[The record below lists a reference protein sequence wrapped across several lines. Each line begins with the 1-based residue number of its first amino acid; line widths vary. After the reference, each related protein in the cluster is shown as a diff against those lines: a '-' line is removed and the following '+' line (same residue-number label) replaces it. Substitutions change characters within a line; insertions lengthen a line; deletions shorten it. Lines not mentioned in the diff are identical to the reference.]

1 MSDVSK
7 RVAEMSPERRELLL
21 RRLREKQVTA
31 PPRPAPTLPAMV
43 TNREARNEPFPL
55 SPIQRA
61 YWTGRSGL
69 FDLGAVGTNVYT
81 EAEVSWATPSRMNA
95 NRTNLLLIALNRSLE
110 RVVQRHDMLR
120 MVILPS
126 GQQQILPQAPPYRIN
141 VVDLRRSDPATIEA
155 RLEEVRHRMQT
166 AKAPVDRWPLFEIMA
181 HRLPGERLRLHIRL
195 DSLLVDGTSRGMFL
209 QELFRHL
216 GPGPLAPRP
225 PGYRDYVLTWLA
237 FEESELG
244 QSARDYWLSRLP
256 TLPPVI
262 ELPLATNLSPET
274 ISLFVKHNVTLLDA
288 ETWARLK
295 ARAARADLTPS
306 GLTTAA
312 FVEVLCAWSQRRRFT
327 LGLIGTYRPPIHKRI
342 GETLGNFNTV
352 YLLEVDDAPGSF
364 EARARRIQQQIAADL
379 EQRYFLGHQVLQ
391 ELNRRSGG
399 SSRPALPI
407 VFNSVIEYS
416 HASYQTNF
424 GRGAGSRLSFEQV
437 DAGLHIPQMLLSP
450 TVSENGAGAL
460 TCSWQS
466 VEQVFPERL
475 MQDMLDS
482 YGRFLHRLAS
492 DETSWQEQLPSLI
505 PAEQL
510 ARRAALTVDA
520 PPPQE
525 LLHSLFLAQVYLRPR
540 QTAVVAGDRT
550 LTYGELGRRVAQVG
564 RRLRELGARP
574 NSLVAVVMEP
584 GWEQI
589 VAALGVLESGA
600 AYAPIDPAL
609 PGERFRRLLVHSETT
624 IVLTQSSLDQRLE
637 WPSQIQRLCLDT
649 DEWRGIDDHTIEP
662 VQQSDDLAYVIYTDA
677 DAEPPLAAMIDH
689 TSAVNTIL
697 DVNRR
702 YDVSSQDRLLAL
714 APLNSDLAVYDIFGT
729 LAAGGTIVVPAARHD
744 PAYLAELMLRER
756 VTVWNSPP
764 ALLERLVTYVA
775 DKPELHPR
783 TLRLALLSRDW
794 TPVTLAERLRALVPD
809 VNVVNQGGATE
820 AGIWSSSTAI
830 ERLDPEASRVPL
842 GAPLTNQRLHVL
854 HESLE
859 PAPDWVPGEIFIGGL
874 SVGKGYWRNAAETR
888 ARFLKHPRTGER
900 LYRTGDQGR
909 YVPGGEIELLGR
921 AGEHVTIAGHPVD
934 PREIEAALE
943 RHPALRSAVV
953 RAYTDEAGKAYLVA
967 YVVGEQKNQGTK
979 EQSTASLPSPVAA
992 EAEASRGSGKG
1003 LGVRAT
1009 GEGQPSPL
1017 ELRNYLRGRFPH
1029 YMIPAA
1035 FVALDELPLTTDGI
1049 VDRQA
1054 LPQPSI
1060 ERSRA
1065 DVFVAPRDQ
1074 LEQQL
1079 ATIWQELLGREPI
1092 GVTANFFDLGG
1103 TSFLAVRLLTLIQQ
1117 VFGHSLAL
1125 TDFFAQPTIEQLAR
1139 VVRETTIEQLAQR
1152 LDEQR
1157 DSIRQQPIALPKLT
1171 RAAPQIEGG
1180 RAALNGHTRENGVEQ
1195 QNAARGMQVFFVIW
1209 IGQLVSIIGSGLTG
1223 FALGVWVLQ
1232 ETGSVTEFALISLFA
1247 MLPFILISPIAG
1259 VLVDRWDRRKA
1270 MIVSDTVAA
1279 LTTLAIVLLY
1289 RADNLSIWMIYLL
1302 TAISSA
1308 SRAFQ
1313 LPAYTAATTLLVP
1326 REQLGRANGLVQL
1339 AQGIGQ
1345 LISPVL
1351 AGVLVT
1357 WIGLSG
1363 VIAVDLITFIFAV
1376 ITLMAVRI
1384 PRPEISA
1391 EGRQARGSLR
1401 QESAFGWHYIKQ
1413 RPGLMGLLI
1422 FFAASNF
1429 LVSMVVVLANPLV
1442 LSFPSGSPA
1451 VLGTVLSVAGAGM
1464 LVGSIVMSIWG
1475 GPRRR
1480 VNGVLIPMA
1489 LSAVCIILAGLQ
1501 PSALLL
1507 TVMAFFFLFTMPF
1520 VGASSQAIWQSKV
1533 PADIQGRVFS
1543 TRAMIATAATP
1554 IAYLIAGPLADYV
1567 FQPLLEN
1574 ADAPLASSI
1583 GQIIGYGPGRGIG
1596 LMFIV
1601 FGLLTLLAVV
1611 LGYMYPR
1618 IRLVEDELPDA
1629 GLEAIDEDED
1639 EPEPVSTAPQPL

>member
-21 RRLREKQVTA
+21 RRLRDKQAAA
-31 PPRPAPTLPAMV
+31 PPKPAPTLPAMA

-55 SPIQRA
+55 SPIQRN

-81 EAEVSWATPSRMNA
+81 EAELSWATPSRMNA
-95 NRTNLLLIALNRSLE
+95 NRTNLLLVALNRSLE

-120 MVILPS
+120 MIVLPN
-126 GQQQILPQAPPYRIN
+126 GQQQILTQAPPYRIN

-155 RLEEVRHRMQT
+155 RLDEVRHRMRT

-195 DSLLVDGTSRGMFL
+195 DSLLVDGTSRGMFV

-216 GPGPLAPRP
+216 GPGPMAPRP

-244 QSARDYWLSRLP
+244 QSARDYWLNRLP
-256 TLPPVI
+256 TLPPMI

-274 ISLFVKHNVTLLDA
+274 ISLFTKHNVTLLDA
-288 ETWARLK
+288 ETWTRLK
-295 ARAARADLTPS
+295 ARAARVDLTPS

-312 FVEVLCAWSQRRRFT
+312 FIEVLAAWSRRRRFT

-352 YLLEVDDAPGSF
+352 YLLEVDDAPGTF

-379 EQRYFLGHQVLQ
+379 EHRYFLGHQVLQ

-399 SSRPALPI
+399 SSRSALPI

-424 GRGAGSRLSFEQV
+424 GRGSGTRLSFEQV

-450 TVSENGAGAL
+450 TVAENGDGAL

-482 YGRFLHRLAS
+482 YGRLLDRLAN
-492 DETSWQEQLPSLI
+492 DETSWQEQLPNLI

-510 ARRAALTVDA
+510 DRRAALTVDA

-540 QTAVVAGDRT
+540 QTAVVTADRT
-550 LTYGELGRRVAQVG
+550 LTYAELGRRVAQVG

-600 AYAPIDPAL
+600 AFVPIDPTL
-609 PGERFRRLLVHSETT
+609 PNERFRRLLTHSEAA
-624 IVLTQSSLDQRLE
+624 IALTQSGLDQRLE
-637 WPSQIQRLCLDT
+637 WPSQIQRLSLDG

-677 DAEPPLAAMIDH
+677 NAEPPLAAMIDH
-689 TSAVNTIL
+689 SGAVNTIL

-702 YDVSSQDRLLAL
+702 YSVTPQDRLLAL
-714 APLNSDLAVYDIFGT
+714 APLTSDLAIYDTFGT
-729 LAAGGTIVVPAARHD
+729 LAAGGTIVVPTSRHE
-744 PAYLAELMLRER
+744 PAHWAELMLRER

-764 ALLERLVTYVA
+764 ALLERLIAYVA

-783 TLRLALLSRDW
+783 ALRLALLSRDW
-794 TPVTLAERLRALVPD
+794 TPVTLAERVRALAPGAT
-809 VNVVNQGGATE
+809 VVNQSGTTE
-820 AGIWSSSTAI
+820 TGIWSSSAAI
-830 ERLDPEASRVPL
+830 EQLDPEASRVPI

-854 HESLE
+854 NQSLE
-859 PAPDWVPGEIFIGGL
+859 TTPDWVAGEVFVGGL

-888 ARFLKHPRTGER
+888 ARFLKHPRTNER
-900 LYRTGDQGR
+900 LFRTGDEGR
-909 YVPGGEIELLGR
+909 YLPSGEVELLGR
-921 AGEHVTIAGHPVD
+921 AGEHVTVAGHPVD
-934 PREIEAALE
+934 PRQIEAALE
-943 RHPALRSAVV
+943 RHPALRAAVV
-953 RAYTDEAGKAYLVA
+953 RAYEDETGKAYLTA
-967 YVVGEQKNQGTK
+967 YVVPGKNK
-979 EQSTASLPSPVAA
+979 EQTNKEQENHVSSTDSCSLFSV
-992 EAEASRGSGKG
+992 
-1003 LGVRAT
+1003 LC
-1009 GEGQPSPL
+1009 SPL
-1017 ELRNYLRGRFPH
+1017 ELRDYLRGRFPH

-1035 FVALDELPLTTDGI
+1035 FVVLDELPLTTSGI

-1054 LPQPSI
+1054 LPLPAI
-1060 ERSRA
+1060 ERTSA
-1065 DVFVAPRDQ
+1065 DVFVAPRDH
-1074 LEQQL
+1074 LEQKL
-1079 ATIWQELLGREPI
+1079 AAIWQELLGPEPI
-1092 GVTANFFDLGG
+1092 SVTANFFDLGG

-1117 VFGHSLAL
+1117 VFGQSVAL
-1125 TDFFAQPTIEQLAR
+1125 TDFFERPTLEQLAR

-1157 DSIRQQPIALPKLT
+1157 DAIRQEPIALPKLT
-1171 RAAPQIEGG
+1171 KAAPQIETN
-1180 RAALNGHTRENGVEQ
+1180 RAALNGHTRENSVEQ
-1195 QNAARGMQVFFVIW
+1195 PNAARGMQVFFVIW
-1209 IGQLVSIIGSGLTG
+1209 FGQLVSIIGSGLTG
-1223 FALGVWVLQ
+1223 FALGIWVLQ
-1232 ETGSVTEFALISLFA
+1232 ETGSVTQFSLISLFG

-1259 VLVDRWDRRKA
+1259 VMVDRWDRRKT
-1270 MIVSDTVAA
+1270 MIVSDTIAA

-1289 RADNLSIWMIYLL
+1289 RADNLTIWMIYLM

-1313 LPAYTAATTLLVP
+1313 MPAYTAATTLLVP

-1339 AQGIGQ
+1339 AQGLGQ

-1351 AGVLVT
+1351 AGLLVT
-1357 WIGLSG
+1357 WVGLSG
-1363 VIAVDLITFIFAV
+1363 VITVDLVSFVFAV
-1376 ITLMAVRI
+1376 ITLMSVRI
-1384 PRPEISA
+1384 PRPEVST
-1391 EGRQARGSLR
+1391 EGQQARGSVLR
-1401 QESAFGWHYIKQ
+1401 ESSFGWNYIKQ

-1422 FFAASNF
+1422 FFAISNF

-1464 LVGSIVMSIWG
+1464 LVGSVVMSIWG

-1480 VNGVLIPMA
+1480 VNGVLGAMA
-1489 LSAVCIILAGLQ
+1489 LSAVCITLAGLQ
-1501 PSALLL
+1501 PSAILL
-1507 TVMAFFFLFTMPF
+1507 TVMAFLFLFSLPF

-1533 PADIQGRVFS
+1533 PADIQGRVFA

-1554 IAYLIAGPLADYV
+1554 VAYLIAGPLADYV
-1567 FQPLLEN
+1567 FQPLLQDEGS
-1574 ADAPLASSI
+1574 PLSGTI

-1601 FGLLTLLAVV
+1601 FGLLTLAATVG
-1611 LGYMYPR
+1611 GYMYPR

-1629 GLEAIDEDED
+1629 GMEAIDEDED
-1639 EPEPVSTAPQPL
+1639 EPEPAAAAPQPL

>member
-21 RRLREKQVTA
+21 RRLRDKQAAA
-31 PPRPAPTLPAMV
+31 PPKTAPTLPAMA
-43 TNREARNEPFPL
+43 TNREERNEPFPL

-69 FDLGAVGTNVYT
+69 FDLGAIGTNVYT
-81 EAEVSWATPSRMNA
+81 EAELSWATPSRMNA
-95 NRTNLLLIALNRSLE
+95 NRTNLLLVALNRSLE

-120 MVILPS
+120 MVILPN
-126 GQQQILPQAPPYRIN
+126 GQQQILPQAPPYRIQ

-155 RLEEVRHRMQT
+155 RLEEVRFRMQT
-166 AKAPVDRWPLFEIMA
+166 AKAPVDRWPLFEVMA

-195 DSLLVDGTSRGMFL
+195 DSLLVDGTSRGIFV

-216 GPGPLAPRP
+216 GPGPMAPRP
-225 PGYRDYVLTWLA
+225 PGYRDYVLTWLS

-244 QSARDYWLSRLP
+244 QSARDYWLNRLGP
-256 TLPPVI
+256 EGTRLPPVV
-262 ELPLATNLSPET
+262 ELPLAANLSPET
-274 ISLFVKHNVTLLDA
+274 ISLFVKQNVTLLDA
-288 ETWARLK
+288 DTWSRLK
-295 ARAARADLTPS
+295 ARAARAELTPS

-312 FVEVLCAWSQRRRFT
+312 FVEVLSAWNQRRRFT

-342 GETLGNFNTV
+342 SETLGNFNTV
-352 YLLEVDDAPGSF
+352 YLLEVDGAAGTF

-399 SSRPALPI
+399 SSRAALPI

-424 GRGAGSRLSFEQV
+424 GRGSGTRLSFEQV

-450 TVSENGAGAL
+450 TVSENGDGAL
-460 TCSWQS
+460 ICSWQS

-482 YGRFLHRLAS
+482 YGRFLDRLAN
-492 DETSWQEQLPSLI
+492 DEATWQEPLPSLI
-505 PAEQL
+505 PADQL
-510 ARRAALTVDA
+510 ARRAALTVEA

-540 QTAVVAGDRT
+540 QTAVIAPDRT
-550 LTYGELGRRVAQVG
+550 LTYAEIGRRVAQVG

-589 VAALGVLESGA
+589 VAVLSVLESGA
-600 AYAPIDPAL
+600 AYVPIDPAL
-609 PGERFRRLLVHSETT
+609 PAERFRRLLAHSEAA
-624 IVLTQSSLDQRLE
+624 IVLTQSRLDQRLE
-637 WPSQIQRLCLDT
+637 WPEQLQRLCLDT
-649 DEWRGIDDHTIEP
+649 EEWSGIDDHAIEP
-662 VQQSDDLAYVIYTDA
+662 VQQSDDLAYVIYTST

-689 TSAVNTIL
+689 SGAVNTIL
-697 DVNRR
+697 DTNRR
-702 YDVSSQDRLLAL
+702 WGVTSQDRLLAL
-714 APLNSDLAVYDIFGT
+714 APLTSDLAIYDIFGA
-729 LAAGGTIVVPAARHD
+729 LAAGATIVVPASRHD
-744 PAYLAELMLRER
+744 PAHWAELMLRER

-775 DKPELHPR
+775 DKPELHPQA
-783 TLRLALLSRDW
+783 LRLALLSRDW
-794 TPVTLAERLRALVPD
+794 TPVTLAERIEALVPG
-809 VNVVNQGGATE
+809 VKVVNQGGTTE
-820 AGIWSSSTAI
+820 TGIWSSSTAI
-830 ERLDPEASRVPL
+830 ERIDPEASRVPL

-854 HESLE
+854 NESLE

-900 LYRTGDQGR
+900 LYRTGELGR
-909 YVPGGEIELLGR
+909 FLPSGEVELLGGT
-921 AGEHVTIAGHPVD
+921 GEHVTIAGHPVD
-934 PREIEAALE
+934 PRQIEAALE
-943 RHPALRSAVV
+943 RHPALRAAVV
-953 RAYTDEAGKAYLVA
+953 RAYADEAGRAYLAA
-967 YVVGEQKNQGTK
+967 YVVEEQRTKNKGAD
-979 EQSTASLPSPVAA
+979 ENGSTFSV
-992 EAEASRGSGKG
+992 
-1003 LGVRAT
+1003 LG
-1009 GEGQPSPL
+1009 SPL
-1017 ELRNYLRGRFPH
+1017 ELRDYLRTRFPH

-1035 FVALDELPLTTDGI
+1035 FVVLDELPLTATGV

-1054 LPQPSI
+1054 LPLPAI
-1060 ERSRA
+1060 ERASA
-1065 DVFVAPRDQ
+1065 DIFVAPRDH
-1074 LEQQL
+1074 LEQKL
-1079 ATIWQELLGREPI
+1079 ATIWQELLGTQPI
-1092 GVTANFFDLGG
+1092 SVTANFFDLGG

-1117 VFGHSLAL
+1117 VFGQSVAL
-1125 TDFFAQPTIEQLAR
+1125 TDFFEQPTIERLAR

-1157 DSIRQQPIALPKLT
+1157 DAIRQEPIVLPKLT
-1171 RAAPQIEGG
+1171 REAPQIEAG
-1180 RAALNGHTRENGVEQ
+1180 RSAMNGHTRENSVEQ
-1195 QNAARGMQVFFVIW
+1195 QNAARSMQVFYVIW

-1247 MLPFILISPIAG
+1247 MLPFILLSPIAG
-1259 VLVDRWDRRKA
+1259 VMVDRWDRRKV
-1270 MIVSDTVAA
+1270 MIVSDAVAA

-1289 RADNLSIWMIYLL
+1289 RADSLSIWMIYLL

-1313 LPAYTAATTLLVP
+1313 MPAYTAATTVLVP

-1339 AQGIGQ
+1339 AQGVGQ
-1345 LISPVL
+1345 LISPIL

-1357 WIGLSG
+1357 WVGLSG
-1363 VIAVDLITFIFAV
+1363 VITVDLVTFVFAV
-1376 ITLMAVRI
+1376 ITLMSVRI
-1384 PRPEISA
+1384 PRPEVSA
-1391 EGRQARGSLR
+1391 EGQRARGSVL
-1401 QESAFGWHYIKQ
+1401 QESAFGWRYIKQ
-1413 RPGLMGLLI
+1413 RPGLIGLLV

-1429 LVSMVVVLANPLV
+1429 LVSMVVVLASPLV

-1480 VNGVLIPMA
+1480 VNGVLGAMA
-1489 LSAVCIILAGLQ
+1489 LAAVSITLAGLQ

-1507 TVMAFFFLFTMPF
+1507 TVMAFFFLFAMPF

-1533 PADIQGRVFS
+1533 PGDIQGRVFS

-1554 IAYLIAGPLADYV
+1554 LAYLLAGPLADYV
-1567 FQPLLEN
+1567 FQPLLQ
-1574 ADAPLASSI
+1574 DASSPLSSSI

-1611 LGYMYPR
+1611 VGYMYPR

-1629 GLEAIDEDED
+1629 GMEAIDEDED
-1639 EPEPVSTAPQPL
+1639 QPEPVSAAPQPL

>member
-21 RRLREKQVTA
+21 RRLRDKQAAA
-31 PPRPAPTLPAMV
+31 PPKPAPTLPAMA
-43 TNREARNEPFPL
+43 TNREERNEPFPL

-120 MVILPS
+120 MVILPG

-244 QSARDYWLSRLP
+244 QSARDYWLNRLP

-274 ISLFVKHNVTLLDA
+274 ISLFVKHNITLLDA

-312 FVEVLCAWSQRRRFT
+312 FVEVLSAWSQRRRFT

-352 YLLEVDDAPGSF
+352 YLLEVDDAPGTF

-482 YGRFLHRLAS
+482 YGRFLHRLAN
-492 DETSWQEQLPSLI
+492 DETSWQEHLPSLI

-510 ARRAALTVDA
+510 ARRAALTVEA

-600 AYAPIDPAL
+600 AYVPIDPAL
-609 PGERFRRLLVHSETT
+609 PGERFRRLLAHSEAA
-624 IVLTQSSLDQRLE
+624 IALTQSELDRRLE
-637 WPSQIQRLCLDT
+637 WPSQIQRLFLDA
-649 DEWRGIDDHTIEP
+649 DEWSGIDDHTIEP
-662 VQQSDDLAYVIYTDA
+662 VQQSDDLAYVIYTSA

-702 YDVSSQDRLLAL
+702 YGVNAGDRLLAL
-714 APLNSDLAVYDIFGT
+714 APLTSDLAIYDIFGT
-729 LAAGGTIVVPAARHD
+729 LAAGGTIVVPAAHHD
-744 PAYLAELMLRER
+744 PAHLAELMLRER
-756 VTVWNSPP
+756 VTIWNSPP

-783 TLRLALLSRDW
+783 ALRLALLSRDW
-794 TPVTLAERLRALVPD
+794 MPVTLAERLRALVPG
-809 VNVVNQGGATE
+809 VSVVNQGGSTE
-820 AGIWSSSTAI
+820 TGIWSSSTTI
-830 ERLDPEASRVPL
+830 ERLAPEASRVPL

-854 HESLE
+854 NASLE

-900 LYRTGDQGR
+900 LYRTGEQGR
-909 YVPGGEIELLGR
+909 YLPSGQIELLGR
-921 AGEHVTIAGHPVD
+921 AGEHITIAGHPID

-953 RAYTDEAGKAYLVA
+953 RAYEDEAGKTYLTA
-967 YVVGEQKNQGTK
+967 YVVGEQGNKGTK
-979 EQSTASLPSPVAA
+979 EQANPEPGTQNQEDSTDP
-992 EAEASRGSGKG
+992 GSWFLV
-1003 LGVRAT
+1003 LG
-1009 GEGQPSPL
+1009 SPL
-1017 ELRNYLRGRFPH
+1017 VLRDYLRARFPH

-1035 FVALDELPLTTDGI
+1035 FVVLDELPLTADGI
-1049 VDRQA
+1049 VDRHA
-1054 LPQPSI
+1054 LPRPAI
-1060 ERSRA
+1060 EPSRA

-1074 LEQQL
+1074 LEQRL

-1092 GVTANFFDLGG
+1092 SVTASFFDLGG

-1117 VFGHSLAL
+1117 VFGHSVAL

-1171 RAAPQIEGG
+1171 RAAPQIEAG
-1180 RAALNGHTRENGVEQ
+1180 RAALNGQPRENGVKQ
-1195 QNAARGMQVFFVIW
+1195 QNAARSMQVFFVIW
-1209 IGQLVSIIGSGLTG
+1209 WGQLVSIIGSGLTG

-1232 ETGSVTEFALISLFA
+1232 ETGSVTEFSLISLFA
-1247 MLPFILISPIAG
+1247 MLPFILISPVAG

-1289 RADNLSIWMIYLL
+1289 RADNLSIWLIYLL

-1363 VIAVDLITFIFAV
+1363 VIAVDLITFVFAV

-1384 PRPEISA
+1384 PRPEVSA

-1401 QESAFGWHYIKQ
+1401 QESAFGWHYIRQ

-1489 LSAVCIILAGLQ
+1489 LSAVCIILGGLQ

-1507 TVMAFFFLFTMPF
+1507 TVMAFFFLFMMPF

-1567 FQPLLEN
+1567 FQPLLQN
-1574 ADAPLASSI
+1574 ADSPLAGSI
-1583 GQIIGYGPGRGIG
+1583 GRIIGYGPGRGIG

-1601 FGLLTLLAVV
+1601 FGLLTLLAVI